1 MHLLRTATLPFPAQQ
16 KQGCRSGSVA
26 TKSRKIGRIGFHI
39 PLLHLQVFLSR
50 IAMGALGMVAL
61 IFRTVTRD
69 LLASRRMRSSWTLR
83 FTATTFMKIM
93 LQTT

>member
-1 MHLLRTATLPFPAQQ
+1 MHLLRTATLPFRTQQ
-16 KQGCRSGSVA
+16 KQGCRGGSVA
-26 TKSRKIGRIGFHI
+26 RKSRKIGRRGFHI

-50 IAMGALGMVAL
+50 IAMGLWMVAL

-69 LLASRRMRSSWTLR
+69 LLASRRMRSSWTLG

-93 LQTT
+93 LRTT